1 MANLLLP
8 DWAPNIHPMIVHFP
22 IAWWIAAV
30 IVDLIA
36 VTLPKAA
43 WANTTAST
51 LYPAGAIAATATYLT
66 GRRAAM
72 AVLTPGMAYPIV
84 MEHWNWALATT
95 SYFAAIALVRLAL
108 TRRRAVPAS
117 ARASAAAAGF
127 VGLWLLVNTADRG
140 ARLVYEHGV
149 GVMPRAQS
157 TPAPMQ
163 TVTP

>member
-84 MEHWNWALATT
+84 MEHWNWALATMVG
-95 SYFAAIALVRLAL
+95 FWLVTLLRLAVNL
-108 TRRRAVPAS
+108 KRPRAPRWVRIGLALAALAALAS
-117 ARASAAAAGF
+117 LFETGE
-127 VGLWLLVNTADRG
+127 RG
-140 ARLVYEHGV
+140 ARLVYDYGIGV
-149 GVMPRAQS
+149 S
-157 TPAPMQ
+157 TRH
-163 TVTP
+163 